1 MKPPNLSEW
10 ALRHQQMVFYLIIVF
25 MIGGV
30 ISYFQLGRAEDPDFT
45 FKVMVVRTLW
55 PGASAQQVEQQL
67 TERIEKKL
75 AETPWVDVL
84 RTASRPGESLTV
96 VLLKDYTPKTE
107 VSEAW
112 RQVRKKLDDIHHTLP
127 PGVQGPFPNDE
138 FGDIQIKIFALT
150 AKDDKTGYTMG
161 DLRREADRL
170 ARELRRVDDVK
181 KIELIGVQDE
191 KIYIDV
197 SPARLAAMGLVPGQV
212 FDALQRQ
219 NAVAPAGH
227 VETETDRVRLRV
239 SGPFDSVDALREATL
254 AVGGRSFRLGD
265 IARVTRGLADP
276 PQPRMRVAGRDAI
289 GLGVVMAKGG
299 NVIDLGEKLS
309 AAMARLQQDLPVGI
323 EVHVVADQPQVVKT
337 SLNLFVRTLG
347 EAVLIVLAV
356 SFLSLGWRTGT
367 VVALSIPLVLAI
379 TFLAM
384 KAFGIDLQRIS
395 LGALVIA
402 LGLLVDDA
410 IITAEMMVVKMEQGW
425 DRFKAAT
432 FAYTSTAFPMLT
444 GTLITAA
451 GFTPVGF
458 AKSGAGEYTISIF
471 QVVTIAL
478 LVSWLVAV
486 VFTPWLG
493 YKLLDPV
500 SLRAIG
506 EKHGGDVY
514 DSPFYRRFR
523 ALVEWCLRHRW
534 LVIFATVGF
543 FGLSLVAFNT
553 GVQKQFFPAASRPEI
568 MVDIW
573 LPQGASLK
581 ATEREVKRVEA
592 LLAKDD
598 NIVSWSS
605 YIGNGAPRF
614 FLSLDQQLFADNFG
628 QMVIVTR
635 GLTEREALKN
645 RLEAAFD
652 AADGS
657 WSHLRLRVVRL
668 ENGPPVGYPVQ
679 FRILGEDLA
688 ALRDGAESISTLMRA
703 HPNLRNVNFDWNDRV
718 KSVRVEIDQA
728 RARALGVSSQ
738 DVALT
743 LQGWLVGA
751 TVTQFRE
758 NDQLIDVVWR
768 ASVARSRGPAC
779 GDATAEEDAKIA
791 ASKSGGGIPLADA
804 TPPRCGSPSAASGR
818 AGAERGA
825 TAADNFADPRSLQR
839 LPDLDIVA
847 TSGRHIPLAQVAKLV
862 PVLEEGLI
870 WRRDRLPAITIR
882 ADIVGSLQPQAAS
895 VQIDQQLGDLRA
907 KLPPGF
913 RIEVGGSIEESA
925 KGEDSIKAV
934 VPLMIVGVITL
945 LMIQLQNISR
955 TIMVLLTAPLGLI
968 GVTLALLL
976 FQVPYGF
983 VANLG
988 VIALM
993 GMILRNSVILVD
1005 QIEQD
1010 EAEGKSAWEAI
1021 VSSTVRRFR
1030 PITLTAA
1037 ASVLAMIPLTRQ
1049 VFWGPM
1055 AVAIMGGLIVAT
1067 VLTCLFLPALY
1078 AAWFRVREPGTD
1090 PGVEA

>member
-1 MKPPNLSEW
+1 MKQINLSEW
-10 ALRHQQMVFYLIIVF
+10 ALKHPQMVLYLIVIF
-25 MIGGV
+25 MIGGA
-30 ISYFQLGRAEDPDFT
+30 ISFVQLGRAEDPDFT

-55 PGASAQQVEQQL
+55 PGASALEVEQQL

-75 AETPWVDVL
+75 YETPWVDVL

-96 VLLKDYTPKTE
+96 VVLKDFTPKAE
-107 VSEAW
+107 VPESW
-112 RQVRKKLDDIHHTLP
+112 RQVRKKLDDIRHTLP

-138 FGDIQIKIFALT
+138 FGDVQIKIFALT
-150 AKDDKTGYTMG
+150 AHDDQAGYGMG

-170 ARELRRVDDVK
+170 ARELRRVSDVK

-197 SPARLAAMGLVPGQV
+197 SPARLAAMGLVPTQV

-219 NAVAPAGH
+219 NAMVPAGQ
-227 VETETDRVRLRV
+227 VETESDRVRLRV
-239 SGPFDSVDALREATL
+239 TGPFDSVEALRDATL
-254 AVGGRSFRLGD
+254 AVGGRQFRLGD
-265 IARVTRGLADP
+265 IAKIKRGLVDP
-276 PQPRMRVAGRDAI
+276 PQPRMRVTGREAI

-299 NVIDLGEKLS
+299 NVISLGENLS
-309 AAMARLQQDLPVGI
+309 EAMARLQQNLPVGI
-323 EVHVVADQPQVVKT
+323 DVHVVADQPQIVKT

-347 EAVLIVLAV
+347 EAILIVLTV

-367 VVALSIPLVLAI
+367 VVALSIPLVLAM

-395 LGALVIA
+395 LGALVIS

-410 IITAEMMVVKMEQGW
+410 IITVEMMVVKMEQGW

-458 AKSGAGEYTISIF
+458 AKSGAGEYTFSIF
-471 QVVTIAL
+471 AVVTIAL
-478 LVSWLVAV
+478 LVSWIVAV
-486 VFTPWLG
+486 LFTPYLG
-493 YKLLDPV
+493 FKLLNPDK
-500 SLRAIG
+500 LRAISA
-506 EKHGGDVY
+506 KHGGDIY
-514 DSPFYRRFR
+514 ASPFYRRFR
-523 ALVEWCLRHRW
+523 ALVVWCLRHRW
-534 LVIFATVGF
+534 LVIAATLAAFA
-543 FGLSLVAFNT
+543 LSLVAFNS
-553 GVQKQFFPAASRPEI
+553 GVQKQFFPAASRPEL

-581 ATEREVKRVEA
+581 ATEHEVKRVEE
-592 LLAKDD
+592 LLSKEQGIA
-598 NIVSWSS
+598 SWSS

-628 QMVIVTR
+628 QMVIVTK
-635 GLTEREALKN
+635 GLKEREEIKSK
-645 RLEAAFD
+645 LEATFD

-679 FRILGEDLA
+679 FRISGEDLV
-688 ALRDGAESISTLMRA
+688 ALREGAESISTVMRA

-718 KSVRVEIDQA
+718 KALRVEIDQA
-728 RARALGVSSQ
+728 RARALGASSQ

-751 TVTQFRE
+751 SVTQFRE
-758 NDQLIDVVWR
+758 DDQLIDVVWR
-768 ASVARSRGPAC
+768 A
-779 GDATAEEDAKIA
+779 
-791 ASKSGGGIPLADA
+791 
-804 TPPRCGSPSAASGR
+804 
-818 AGAERGA
+818 GAERGQEG
-825 TAADNFADPRSLQR
+825 FADPRTLTR

-847 TSGRHIPLAQVAKLV
+847 ASGRHIPLAQVARLV

-870 WRRDRLPAITIR
+870 WRRDRLPTITVR
-882 ADIVGSLQPQAAS
+882 ADVVGSLQPQAAS
-895 VQIDQQLGDLRA
+895 VQVDQQLTTLKAR
-907 KLPPGF
+907 LPPGF
-913 RIEVGGSIEESA
+913 RIETGGSVEESA
-925 KGEDSIKAV
+925 KGENSIKAV
-934 VPLMIVGVITL
+934 MPLMVVGVITL
-945 LMIQLQNISR
+945 LMIQLQSISR
-955 TIMVLLTAPLGLI
+955 TVMVLLTAPLGLI
-968 GVTLALLL
+968 GVTLALLI
-976 FQVPYGF
+976 FQVPFGF

-1010 EAEGKSAWEAI
+1010 EADGKSEWEAI
-1021 VSSTVRRFR
+1021 VGSTVRRFR

-1037 ASVLAMIPLTRQ
+1037 AAVLAMIPLTRQ

-1067 VLTCLFLPALY
+1067 LLTCLFLPALY
-1078 AAWFRVREPGTD
+1078 AAWFKVKEPTVGPD
-1090 PGVEA
+1090 AA

>member
-1 MKPPNLSEW
+1 M
-10 ALRHQQMVFYLIIVF
+10 
-25 MIGGV
+25 
-30 ISYFQLGRAEDPDFT
+30 D
-45 FKVMVVRTLW
+45 
-55 PGASAQQVEQQL
+55 
-67 TERIEKKL
+67 
-75 AETPWVDVL
+75 
-84 RTASRPGESLTV
+84 
-96 VLLKDYTPKTE
+96 
-107 VSEAW
+107 
-112 RQVRKKLDDIHHTLP
+112 
-127 PGVQGPFPNDE
+127 
-138 FGDIQIKIFALT
+138 
-150 AKDDKTGYTMG
+150 
-161 DLRREADRL
+161 
-170 ARELRRVDDVK
+170 
-181 KIELIGVQDE
+181 
-191 KIYIDV
+191 
-197 SPARLAAMGLVPGQV
+197 
-212 FDALQRQ
+212 
-219 NAVAPAGH
+219 
-227 VETETDRVRLRV
+227 
-239 SGPFDSVDALREATL
+239 
-254 AVGGRSFRLGD
+254 
-265 IARVTRGLADP
+265 
-276 PQPRMRVAGRDAI
+276 
-289 GLGVVMAKGG
+289 
-299 NVIDLGEKLS
+299 
-309 AAMARLQQDLPVGI
+309 
-323 EVHVVADQPQVVKT
+323 VHVVFDQPDIVKT

-347 EAVLIVLAV
+347 EAILIVLAV

-367 VVALSIPLVLAI
+367 VVALSIPLVLAM

-384 KAFGIDLQRIS
+384 KVFGIDLQRIS
-395 LGALVIA
+395 LGALVIS

-410 IITAEMMVVKMEQGW
+410 IIAAEMMVVKMEQGW

-432 FAYTSTAFPMLT
+432 FAYTSTAFPMLI

-478 LVSWLVAV
+478 LVSWIVAV
-486 VFTPWLG
+486 VFTPYLG
-493 YKLLDPV
+493 YKLLDPAK
-500 SLRAIG
+500 LREIG
-506 EKHGGDVY
+506 EKHGGDIY

-523 ALVEWCLRHRW
+523 ALVVWCLRHRW
-534 LVIFATVGF
+534 LVIFATIASFV
-543 FGLSLVAFNT
+543 LSLMAFN
-553 GVQKQFFPAASRPEI
+553 GAVQKQFFPAASRPEL

-581 ATEREVKRVEA
+581 ATEHEVKRVEA
-592 LLAKDD
+592 LVDKDAG
-598 NIVSWSS
+598 IASWSS
-605 YIGNGAPRF
+605 YVGNGAPRF

-628 QMVIVTR
+628 QMVIVTK
-635 GLTEREALKN
+635 GLKEREEVKN
-645 RLEAAFD
+645 KLEAAFD

-688 ALRDGAESISTLMRA
+688 ALRDGAEGISAVMRA
-703 HPNLRNVNFDWNDRV
+703 HPNLRNVNFEWNDRV
-718 KSVRVEIDQA
+718 KAVRVEIDQD

-758 NDQLIDVVWR
+758 NYQLIDVVWR
-768 ASVARSRGPAC
+768 AG
-779 GDATAEEDAKIA
+779 A
-791 ASKSGGGIPLADA
+791 AGG
-804 TPPRCGSPSAASGR
+804 
-818 AGAERGA
+818 
-825 TAADNFADPRSLQR
+825 ADPRSLQR

-847 TSGRHIPLAQVAKLV
+847 GSGRHIPLAQVARLV

-870 WRRDRLPAITIR
+870 WRRDRLPTITVR
-882 ADIVGSLQPQAAS
+882 ADVVGSLQPQAAS
-895 VQIDQQLGDLRA
+895 AQIDQQLAALKA

-913 RIEVGGSIEESA
+913 RIETGGSTEESA
-925 KGEDSIKAV
+925 KGENSIKAV

-945 LMIQLQNISR
+945 LMIQLQSISR

-968 GVTLALLL
+968 GVTLALLV

-1010 EAEGKSAWEAI
+1010 EQSGKSEWEAI
-1021 VSSTVRRFR
+1021 VGSTVRRFR

-1037 ASVLAMIPLTRQ
+1037 AAVLAMIPLTRQ

-1078 AAWFRVREPGTD
+1078 AAWFRVREPAD
-1090 PGVEA
+1090 ELSAA

>member
-1 MKPPNLSEW
+1 MKQLNLSEW
-10 ALRHQQMVFYLIIVF
+10 ALKHPQMVLYLIIIF

-30 ISYFQLGRAEDPDFT
+30 FSFIQLGRAEDPDFT

-55 PGASAQQVEQQL
+55 PGASAEQVEQQL

-75 AETPWVDVL
+75 YETHWVDVL
-84 RTASRPGESLTV
+84 RTASRPGESLIIV
-96 VLLKDYTPKTE
+96 ILKDFTPKSE
-107 VSEAW
+107 VPESW
-112 RQVRKKLDDIHHTLP
+112 RQVRKKLDDIRHTLP

-138 FGDIQIKIFALT
+138 FGDVQIKIFALT
-150 AKDDKTGYTMG
+150 AHDDQAGYGMG

-170 ARELRRVDDVK
+170 ARELRRVPDVK

-197 SPARLAAMGLVPGQV
+197 SPARLAAMGLVPTQV

-219 NAVAPAGH
+219 NAMVPAGQ
-227 VETETDRVRLRV
+227 VETVSDRVRLRV
-239 SGPFDSVDALREATL
+239 SGPFDSVEALREATL
-254 AVGGRSFRLGD
+254 AVGGRTFRLGD
-265 IARVTRGLADP
+265 IARVTRGLVDP
-276 PQPRMRVAGRDAI
+276 PQPRMRVAGREAV

-299 NVIDLGEKLS
+299 NVISLGENLS
-309 AAMARLQQDLPVGI
+309 EAMTRLQQNLPAGI
-323 EVHVVADQPQVVKT
+323 DVHVVADQPQIVKT

-347 EAVLIVLAV
+347 EAILIVLAV

-367 VVALSIPLVLAI
+367 VVALSIPLVLAM

-395 LGALVIA
+395 LGALVIS

-410 IITAEMMVVKMEQGW
+410 IITVEMMVVKMEQGW

-458 AKSGAGEYTISIF
+458 AKSGAGEYTFSIF
-471 QVVTIAL
+471 AVVTIAL
-478 LVSWLVAV
+478 LVSWIVAV
-486 VFTPWLG
+486 VFTPYLG
-493 YKLLDPV
+493 YKLLDPDK
-500 SLRAIG
+500 LRAISA
-506 EKHGGDVY
+506 KHGGDIY

-523 ALVEWCLRHRW
+523 DLVVWCLRHRW
-534 LVIFATVGF
+534 LVIATTAAIFA
-543 FGLSLVAFNT
+543 LSLVAFNT
-553 GVQKQFFPAASRPEI
+553 GVQKQFFPAASRPEL

-581 ATEREVKRVEA
+581 ATEREVRRVEA
-592 LLAKDD
+592 LLGKDQG
-598 NIVSWSS
+598 IASWSS

-628 QMVIVTR
+628 QMVIVTK
-635 GLTEREALKN
+635 GLSEREEVKSK
-645 RLEAAFD
+645 LEAAFD

-679 FRILGEDLA
+679 FRISGEDLT
-688 ALRDGAESISTLMRA
+688 ALREGAESISTTMRA

-718 KSVRVEIDQA
+718 KALRVEIDQA

-758 NDQLIDVVWR
+758 DDQLIDVVWR
-768 ASVARSRGPAC
+768 AG
-779 GDATAEEDAKIA
+779 GD
-791 ASKSGGGIPLADA
+791 
-804 TPPRCGSPSAASGR
+804 
-818 AGAERGA
+818 
-825 TAADNFADPRSLQR
+825 FADPRTLTR

-847 TSGRHIPLAQVAKLV
+847 TSGRHIPLAQVARLI

-870 WRRDRLPAITIR
+870 WRRDRLPTITVR
-882 ADIVGSLQPQAAS
+882 ADVVGSLQPQAAS
-895 VQIDQQLGDLRA
+895 VQVDQQLATLKAR
-907 KLPPGF
+907 LPPGF
-913 RIEVGGSIEESA
+913 RIETGGSVEESA
-925 KGEDSIKAV
+925 KGENSIKAV
-934 VPLMIVGVITL
+934 MPLMVVGVITL
-945 LMIQLQNISR
+945 LMIQLQSISR
-955 TIMVLLTAPLGLI
+955 TVMVLLTAPLGLI
-968 GVTLALLL
+968 GVTLALLI
-976 FQVPYGF
+976 FQVPFGF

-1010 EAEGKSAWEAI
+1010 EADGKSEWEAI
-1021 VSSTVRRFR
+1021 VGSTVRRFR

-1037 ASVLAMIPLTRQ
+1037 AAVLAMIPLTRQ

-1078 AAWFRVREPGTD
+1078 AAWFRVKEPG
-1090 PGVEA
+1090 AA